1 MNTDNNDMET
11 YYSLLLLLSIATTI
25 LIVRDTDIADS
36 YISCRTTRRAL
47 IYSEAIRAHK

>member
-25 LIVRDTDIADS
+25 LILRDTDIADS
-36 YISCRTTRRAL
+36 YISYDTTKRVL